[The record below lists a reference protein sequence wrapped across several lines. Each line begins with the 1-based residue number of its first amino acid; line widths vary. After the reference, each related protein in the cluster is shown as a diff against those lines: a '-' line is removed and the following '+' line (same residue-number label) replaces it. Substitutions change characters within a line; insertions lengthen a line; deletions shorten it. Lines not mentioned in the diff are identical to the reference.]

1 MKEKQYNPGW
11 EANEESIK
19 GVLSEIDKEKIK
31 NSKNRST
38 LNKYYIYIPI
48 KSFVAFFTDK
58 SKLKEIKDK
67 YIKHFKLTKK
77 DIIITG
83 FNKSRR
89 FEKFK

>member
-11 EANEESIK
+11 ESNEDAIK
-19 GVLSEIDKEKIK
+19 GTLSKDEKKRIET
-31 NSKNRST
+31 SKNRDI
-38 LNKYYIYIPI
+38 LGKFYIYIPI
-48 KSFVAFFTDK
+48 RNFIAFFTDK

-67 YIKHFKLTKK
+67 YKKHFKLTKK

>member
-1 MKEKQYNPGW
+1 MKDKQYNPGW

-19 GVLSEIDKEKIK
+19 GTLSKDEKKRIEA
-31 NSKNRST
+31 SKNRDI
-38 LNKYYIYIPI
+38 LGKYYIYIPI
-48 KSFVAFFTDK
+48 RNFIAFFTNK
-58 SKLKEIKDK
+58 SKHKEIKDK

-77 DIIITG
+77 DAIITG

>member
-1 MKEKQYNPGW
+1 MRDKQYNPGW
-11 EANEESIK
+11 ESNEDAIK
-19 GVLSEIDKEKIK
+19 GTLSKDEKKRIEA
-31 NSKNRST
+31 SKNRDI
-38 LNKYYIYIPI
+38 LGKFYIYIPI
-48 KSFVAFFTDK
+48 RNFIAFFTDK

-67 YIKHFKLTKK
+67 YKKHFKLTKK

>member
-19 GVLSEIDKEKIK
+19 GILSEVDKEKIK

-48 KSFVAFFTDK
+48 KSFVAFFAD
-58 SKLKEIKDK
+58 
-67 YIKHFKLTKK
+67 
-77 DIIITG
+77 
-83 FNKSRR
+83 
-89 FEKFK
+89 

>member
-1 MKEKQYNPGW
+1 MRDKQYNPGW
-11 EANEESIK
+11 ESNKDAIK
-19 GVLSEIDKEKIK
+19 GTLSKDEKKRIEA
-31 NSKNRST
+31 SKNGDI
-38 LNKYYIYIPI
+38 LGKFYIYIPI
-48 KSFVAFFTDK
+48 RNFIAFFIDK

-67 YIKHFKLTKK
+67 YKKHFKLTKK